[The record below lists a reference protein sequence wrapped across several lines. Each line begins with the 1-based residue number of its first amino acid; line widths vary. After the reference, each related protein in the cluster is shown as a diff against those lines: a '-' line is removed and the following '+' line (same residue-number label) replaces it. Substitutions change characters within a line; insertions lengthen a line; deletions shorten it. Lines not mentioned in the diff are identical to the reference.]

1 MRATLRT
8 AWLMARKDL
17 RVEWRSRVALN
28 QILPFAA
35 ITMVL
40 FAFAVDRLPA
50 APGEVDTVLVQL
62 APGLASLGT
71 VFSLLLLVQRTFAVE
86 SEDGA
91 LDALRAAGVDATA
104 VFWGKTI
111 AMWVQLAIL
120 SALLLGTAVVIYG
133 IEVRWSGVAAPRGHV
148 AHRYLRPGRGRYAL
162 RRPRCRRTGAGDPSP
177 AAVAPG
183 GGARSDRSHTSGRSS
198 ARHRRDGDRGRLAL
212 GRRRRSVRRRLRCR
226 GNAGLRSAHRRVG
239 DTLASLPATSTTT
252 TPTGPATTT
261 GTSTKAT
268 RLLGA
273 AAIVGI
279 VWLAAFG
286 LGFSPA
292 DVNQRES
299 VRILYVHVPSAWLA
313 YLAFFVTAVA
323 SGIYL
328 FSKKHSL
335 GWDRLAGAS
344 AEVGVLFMGIT
355 LVVGSLWGRLTWG
368 VFWEWDA
375 RLTSTAFMFVTYIG
389 YLTVRRLGGTHEQRA
404 RRSAVLALLAVLE
417 IPLVHWS
424 VKLWRSL
431 HQEATVLR
439 PDGDVKM
446 NGLMLFTLFVGV
458 IAFTLMYM
466 WLVIHRQRTMAAE
479 DALDD
484 AGLDLAIADR
494 KAER

>member
-1 MRATLRT
+1 MRATVRT

-50 APGEVDTVLVQL
+50 APGEVDNVLVQL

-111 AMWVQLAIL
+111 AMWIQLAVL

-133 IEVRWSGVAAPRGHV
+133 VEVRWSGVALLITTWLTATFGLAAV
-148 AHRYLRPGRGRYAL
+148 GTLYGGLAAGARGRETL
-162 RRPRCRRTGAGDPSP
+162 LPLLLLPV
-177 AAVAPG
+177 VAPVLI
-183 GGARSDRSHTSGRSS
+183 GATR
-198 ARHRRDGDRGRLAL
+198 AVEAAL
-212 GRRRRSVRRRLRCR
+212 GTGGTAIADGWPWVGVVVSVRRRLRCR

-239 DTLASLPATSTTT
+239 ETLASLPATSTTT

-286 LGFSPA
+286 LG
-292 DVNQRES
+292 
-299 VRILYVHVPSAWLA
+299 L
-313 YLAFFVTAVA
+313 
-323 SGIYL
+323 
-328 FSKKHSL
+328 
-335 GWDRLAGAS
+335 LAGRRQPAR
-344 AEVGVLFMGIT
+344 VGPHPLRPRPRGVAGVPRLLRHRRGLGRSTCSPRSTRSVGIAWP
-355 LVVGSLWGRLTWG
+355 GP
-368 VFWEWDA
+368 A
-375 RLTSTAFMFVTYIG
+375 P
-389 YLTVRRLGGTHEQRA
+389 
-404 RRSAVLALLAVLE
+404 RSACCSWA
-417 IPLVHWS
+417 S
-424 VKLWRSL
+424 RSSS
-431 HQEATVLR
+431 A
-439 PDGDVKM
+439 PCG
-446 NGLMLFTLFVGV
+446 G
-458 IAFTLMYM
+458 A
-466 WLVIHRQRTMAAE
+466 
-479 DALDD
+479 
-484 AGLDLAIADR
+484 
-494 KAER
+494 